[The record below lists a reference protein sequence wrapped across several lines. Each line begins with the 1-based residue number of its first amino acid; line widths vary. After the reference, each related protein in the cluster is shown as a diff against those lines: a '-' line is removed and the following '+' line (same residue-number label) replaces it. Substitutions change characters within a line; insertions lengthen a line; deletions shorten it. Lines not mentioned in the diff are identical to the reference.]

1 MGRVERLERQ
11 KPRAWRSIDEWGA
24 SKMCC
29 RNKGASMDDVKDNNI
44 GVWNRDVSASL
55 NILMMFGWHTIQGL
69 VGRQPHLIKTTR

>member
-1 MGRVERLERQ
+1 
-11 KPRAWRSIDEWGA
+11 
-24 SKMCC
+24 MCC